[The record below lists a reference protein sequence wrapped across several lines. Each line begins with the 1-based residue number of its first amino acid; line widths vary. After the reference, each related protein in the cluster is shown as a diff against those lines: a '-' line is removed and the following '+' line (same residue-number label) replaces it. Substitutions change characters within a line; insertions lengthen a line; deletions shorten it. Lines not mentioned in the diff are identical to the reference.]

1 MVRRD
6 GAEVRRER
14 IAFVTKR
21 VLGWLNEKNGEIRL
35 SKALAQLEA
44 ETGNRRERLREYLK
58 NGEDRERFVID
69 QEDDKIKSIVKADSK
84 DDYLS

>member
-14 IAFVTKR
+14 IEFVTKR

-44 ETGNRRERLREYLK
+44 ETGNRRERLMEYLQ
-58 NGEDRERFVID
+58 NGHDRERFVVD
-69 QEDDKIKSIVKADSK
+69 KENDKIRPIKKADSQN
-84 DDYLS
+84 D